1 LLANYG
7 YIGLFLAVAIFF
19 AVTTLLLPYFL
30 SLASRLRE
38 HAYLS
43 DIVPIPSS
51 ITSMIE
57 RMPLPSSI
65 AHLITGRIPLPSF
78 MVRLIRFSRFV
89 PWNPNPIKDS
99 TYECG
104 METIGKAWVQF
115 NFRYYFYAL
124 LFIAL
129 DVLVVFLYPWAVEL
143 RQLGLF
149 AFIALLIFVLIIVV
163 GYVYAWRKGVLE
175 WK

>member
-1 LLANYG
+1 MLANYG

-30 SLASRLRE
+30 SLAFRLRE

-57 RMPLPSSI
+57 RMPLPPSI

-78 MVRLIRFSRFV
+78 MVRLIRLSRLV
-89 PWNPNPIKDS
+89 PWNPNPVKDS

-124 LFIAL
+124 IFIAL
-129 DVLVVFLYPWAVEL
+129 DVMVVFLYPWAVEL

-149 AFIALLIFVLIIVV
+149 AFIALLIFVLIIMV